1 MATEVT
7 VPANGWVPRPH
18 QMKLWRYLYEGGK
31 RAVAV
36 WHRRAG
42 KDEICLHHLCVA
54 AMRRV
59 GNYAYALPE
68 YAHGRKTIWNAVNPH
83 TGRRRIDEAFP
94 VALRR
99 QVNDQEMFI
108 RLLNGSTI
116 QIIGSDRYDSSLVGG
131 SVAGLVFSEYALA
144 NPSAWAYAR
153 PILEENNGWVVF
165 VTTPR
170 GRNHAYNIFKHA
182 EHASGWFCELLTAR
196 DTDAMSEAELD
207 SALKE
212 YRDLY
217 GEAGEAMWRQEFM
230 CDFTAALLG
239 AIFSRECA
247 ELRKEGR
254 VLAIDAVPGL
264 PVHRAWDLGMRDDT
278 AVIFY
283 QTAGS
288 QLYILDCLSTSGASL
303 DWWRDEIVRVHAE
316 RGWRHGTDF
325 VPHDAKVRELS
336 TGRTRVET
344 MGALG
349 LHPQLAPD
357 ATLQDGINAVRRT
370 LGLCVFHPRCED
382 KLLPAL
388 EQYRRDWDDEK
399 KCFTVKPLHDWTSDR
414 VDAMRYLSLAWKP
427 PTARVIPMPRR
438 EGWHI
443 PEPAPPRS
451 GMRL

>member
-1 MATEVT
+1 
-7 VPANGWVPRPH
+7 
-18 QMKLWRYLYEGGK
+18 
-31 RAVAV
+31 
-36 WHRRAG
+36 
-42 KDEICLHHLCVA
+42 
-54 AMRRV
+54 
-59 GNYAYALPE
+59 
-68 YAHGRKTIWNAVNPH
+68 
-83 TGRRRIDEAFP
+83 
-94 VALRR
+94 
-99 QVNDQEMFI
+99 
-108 RLLNGSTI
+108 
-116 QIIGSDRYDSSLVGG
+116 
-131 SVAGLVFSEYALA
+131 
-144 NPSAWAYAR
+144 
-153 PILEENNGWVVF
+153 
-165 VTTPR
+165 
-170 GRNHAYNIFKHA
+170 
-182 EHASGWFCELLTAR
+182 
-196 DTDAMSEAELD
+196 
-207 SALKE
+207 
-212 YRDLY
+212 
-217 GEAGEAMWRQEFM
+217 MWRQEFM